1 MTIAHSLGGSFAT
14 AEGITFT
21 RIGYGAMQSAG
32 DRALAELPLGIEF
45 RFEVDGIEM
54 DLVSYC
60 RSQYLA
66 ERRGGTWKLVP
77 ITSVYERDT
86 LTPVLPGQSLP
97 GETHELARYR
107 PSYRFLAWYFHR
119 QGAPLADDLLG
130 DDRPGPVARH
140 YAANAE
146 WLTSALAT
154 SDSTQ
159 TP

>member
-21 RIGYGAMQSAG
+21 RIGYGTMQLAG

-60 RSQYLA
+60 RTTRGNLEAGAYHLGL
-66 ERRGGTWKLVP
+66 RRRHLDAGTSRT
-77 ITSVYERDT
+77 IATRRDT
-86 LTPVLPGQSLP
+86 RAGAVS
-97 GETHELARYR
+97 

-119 QGAPLADDLLG
+119 QGPPLADDLLG